1 MFNPFLIVY
10 FVFLTIFLAGVFAVI
25 YHLQVYKFNE
35 KISLLVTSLFI
46 VGSLI
51 LLAVN
56 IVIAIEID
64 WTEFLIIF

>member
-10 FVFLTIFLAGVFAVI
+10 FVFLTIFLAGAFAVI

-35 KISLLVTSLFI
+35 KVSLLASSLFI
-46 VGSLI
+46 VGALI

-56 IVIAIEID
+56 IVIAIEIN
-64 WTEFLIIF
+64 WSEFAIIF